1 LIGSSARSSA
11 ENTILAGQEQ
21 GYAAVNEPSLAAPL
35 TRHARRLTTFRRPLT
50 MIRRPAHSIARV
62 SNSLRHDELRC
73 TSHRLCIRCCW
84 LVSRR

>member
-35 TRHARRLTTFRRPLT
+35 PRQGPARRPHNLPPSLDDDTSSGSFYC
-50 MIRRPAHSIARV
+50 ARV
-62 SNSLRHDELRC
+62 ELVETR
-73 TSHRLCIRCCW
+73 
-84 LVSRR
+84 